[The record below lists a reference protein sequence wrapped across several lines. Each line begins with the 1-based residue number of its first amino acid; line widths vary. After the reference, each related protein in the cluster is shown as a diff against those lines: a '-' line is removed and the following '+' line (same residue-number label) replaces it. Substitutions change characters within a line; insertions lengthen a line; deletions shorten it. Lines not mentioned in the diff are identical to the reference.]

1 MTEPVQTGENSWIVT
16 LEEDPESGDLIMPLP
31 HAVLAQEGWC
41 IGDLMTWT
49 VNENGTATLRKSD
62 DQNQSES

>member
-16 LEEDPESGDLIMPLP
+16 LEEDPDTGDLIMPLP

-41 IGDLMTWT
+41 IGDLLTWS
-49 VNENGTATLRKSD
+49 VDESGAITLRRSD
-62 DQNQSES
+62 DQNQSKP